1 MVQQLCPLHSASI
14 RSNNTFA
21 VELDQHCYLIPAQSQ
36 FLLDQLLLTNNR
48 CPVGRSIDI
57 TPVVGRPQ
65 LPVKFGESPKGDAA
79 DERHTFHIFQRLL
92 DGKDVSIIEDDC
104 PNRTLLRKTLYG
116 ARFGSTMHESDNTR
130 IDVHNQVYS
139 CTLDRMKPEAE
150 ADQIALKEERQQYI
164 LELLGSE
171 GRVLAADLSSRY
183 RVSEDT
189 IRRDLR
195 ELASSGKIQRVH
207 GGALAR
213 RAQALPF
220 ESRQQV
226 DMESKLGIARTAA
239 AMIRDGQVVLIDG
252 GTTNLRIAS
261 YLSRERSATIVT
273 NSPPLA
279 LELAD
284 HPKLSVL
291 MLGGNFLKEERVTTG
306 IETIRQ
312 VESIRADLCF
322 LGMCSLHPEVGITV
336 GNREEAYVKQ
346 AMMGASTEVVGLI
359 SLGKM
364 GTSLPY
370 LVGPASRLT
379 RLITDASDEDVLNPY
394 RSRGI
399 EVTST

>member
-1 MVQQLCPLHSASI
+1 MG
-14 RSNNTFA
+14 N
-21 VELDQHCYLIPAQSQ
+21 
-36 FLLDQLLLTNNR
+36 
-48 CPVGRSIDI
+48 
-57 TPVVGRPQ
+57 
-65 LPVKFGESPKGDAA
+65 AA
-79 DERHTFHIFQRLL
+79 HERHTFHILQRLL
-92 DGKDVSIIEDDC
+92 EAKNVSVIEDDC

-116 ARFGSTMHESDNTR
+116 ATFGSIMHKSDNTR
-130 IDVHNQVYS
+130 IYVHTQGYS
-139 CTLDRMKPEAE
+139 CKMDRLKPEAE
-150 ADQIALKEERQQYI
+150 AGQIALKEERHQYI

-207 GGALAR
+207 GGALPR
-213 RAQALPF
+213 RAEAVPF
-220 ESRQQV
+220 VSRQQI
-226 DMESKLGIARTAA
+226 DMESKIGIARAA
-239 AMIRDGQVVLIDG
+239 ADMIRDGQVVLIDG

-279 LELAD
+279 LALAD

-291 MLGGNFLKEERVTTG
+291 MLGGNFLKEARVTTG
-306 IETIRQ
+306 IETIRR

-336 GNREEAYVKQ
+336 GDREEAYVKQ
-346 AMMGASTEVVGLI
+346 AMIGASTEVVGLI

-394 RSRGI
+394 RSQGI

>member
-1 MVQQLCPLHSASI
+1 MG
-14 RSNNTFA
+14 NTA
-21 VELDQHCYLIPAQSQ
+21 H
-36 FLLDQLLLTNNR
+36 
-48 CPVGRSIDI
+48 
-57 TPVVGRPQ
+57 
-65 LPVKFGESPKGDAA
+65 
-79 DERHTFHIFQRLL
+79 ERHTFHILQRLHEA
-92 DGKDVSIIEDDC
+92 KNVSVIEDDC
-104 PNRTLLRKTLYG
+104 PNRTALRKTLYC
-116 ARFGSTMHESDNTR
+116 ATFGSIMHKSDNTR
-130 IDVHNQVYS
+130 INVHNQLHS
-139 CTLDRMKPEAE
+139 CK
-150 ADQIALKEERQQYI
+150 QIALKEERHRYI

-207 GGALAR
+207 GGALPR
-213 RAQALPF
+213 RAEAVPF
-220 ESRQQV
+220 VSRQQI
-226 DMESKLGIARTAA
+226 DTESKIGIARAA
-239 AMIRDGQVVLIDG
+239 ADMIRDGQVVLIDG

-279 LELAD
+279 LALAD

-291 MLGGNFLKEERVTTG
+291 MLGGNFLKEARVTTG
-306 IETIRQ
+306 IETIRR

-336 GNREEAYVKQ
+336 GDREEAYVKQ
-346 AMMGASTEVVGLI
+346 AMIGASTEVVGLI
-359 SLGKM
+359 SAGKM

-394 RSRGI
+394 RAQGI
-399 EVTST
+399 EVIST